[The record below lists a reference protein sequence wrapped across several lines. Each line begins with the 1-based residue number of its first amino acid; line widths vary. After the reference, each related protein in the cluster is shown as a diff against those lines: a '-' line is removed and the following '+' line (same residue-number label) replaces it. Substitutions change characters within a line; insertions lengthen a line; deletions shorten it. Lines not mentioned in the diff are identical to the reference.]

1 MKKVGLILGSNR
13 PSRICPEIG
22 NWVQNNL
29 ASSDYET
36 EVLDLN
42 QINLPFLD
50 EAEVPAKQQ
59 YQKDHSKEWSQKI
72 ESLDAVIFIY
82 PQYNWGYSAVLKN
95 AIDYLASEWR
105 NKKVAFISY
114 GSHGGLQSQIALDLV
129 AVGLKMAKLS
139 TNPLININ
147 SDIFTDDHKLINGQL
162 DDQNYKIEL
171 LRTEIKSII

>member
-1 MKKVGLILGSNR
+1 MKKIGLILGSNL

-22 NWVQNNL
+22 NWVHNNL
-29 ASSDYET
+29 DSSDYET
-36 EVLDLN
+36 EVLDLS

-50 EAEVPAKQQ
+50 ETEIPAKQQ

-72 ESLDAVIFIY
+72 KSLDAVIFLY
-82 PQYNWGYSAVLKN
+82 PQYNWGYPAVLKN

-105 NKKVAFISY
+105 DKKVSFISY
-114 GSHGGLQSQIALDLV
+114 GSHGGLQAQIALDLV

-147 SDIFTDDHKLINGQL
+147 ADMFTDDHQLISGQL
-162 DDQNYKIEL
+162 DRQKYKIALLKTEL
-171 LRTEIKSII
+171 ESII